1 MKILL
6 QFPEGLKQKA
16 LEEADRL
23 QKEGH
28 QVFISSS
35 PCYGACDLCLDEARA
50 LKADK
55 IIHFGHSEYLHGKQE
70 IPVEYVEW
78 KVDVPI
84 ENLSA
89 ALPHLKGME
98 KIALV
103 TTVQHIHQFPK
114 MKEFFEKNGISVLSG
129 KGCFA
134 KYEGQVLGCDPTA
147 ALSVAEHADCILFIG
162 TGKFHPTSIISDKPV
177 FSFDPFAKAFA
188 DLSPEIKKLRKKR
201 QGALAKA
208 LDAKIFGILIS
219 TKPGQFC
226 LQIAEWAK
234 KELEAK
240 GKKAYLLV
248 SNEIN
253 PLSLENFRKIDCY
266 INTACPRL
274 SEDTEMFRKPILNAA
289 GLKEL
294 LGLFGSR

>member
-16 LEEADRL
+16 FEEADRL

-28 QVFISSS
+28 HVFISSS

-50 LKADK
+50 LKVDK
-55 IIHFGHSEYLHGKQE
+55 IIHFGHSEYLQQKPE
-70 IPVEYVEW
+70 IPVEYIEW
-78 KVDVPI
+78 KVDIPVD
-84 ENLSA
+84 NLSA
-89 ALPHLKGME
+89 VLPHLKGMR
-98 KIALV
+98 KAALV
-103 TTVQHIHQFPK
+103 TTVQHIHQFSE
-114 MKEFFEKNGISVLSG
+114 MKKFFEKNGISILSG

-162 TGKFHPTSIISDKPV
+162 TGKFHPTSIISEKPV
-177 FSFDPFAKAFA
+177 YSFDPITKTFT
-188 DLSPEIKKLRKKR
+188 DISPEIKKLRKRR

-208 LDAKIFGILIS
+208 LDANVFGILIS

-226 LQIAEWAK
+226 PHIAEWAK

-240 GKKAYLLV
+240 GRKAYLLV
-248 SNEIN
+248 SNELN
-253 PLSLENFRKIDCY
+253 PISLENFRKIDCY
-266 INTACPRL
+266 VNTACPRL
-274 SEDTEMFRKPILNAA
+274 SEDTEMFNKPILNAVD
-289 GLKEL
+289 LKEILSL
-294 LGLFGSR
+294 LKA